1 MTSRKSIV
9 AAVLVAAALLAAV
22 LIGVS
27 LATGGGDEKTAATTS
42 AATGGGEPTIKAT
55 SLSTLTGVPRH
66 GSVLGKSDAPVTLI
80 EYADVQCPFCARF
93 TKETLPVLIRR
104 WVKPGKLK
112 IEFRGISFLG
122 DDSDKALRFVL
133 AAGGRGKLW
142 ETVELLYENQG
153 TENTGWVTDGLLR
166 AVARKAGL
174 DPTATL
180 AAAERLPQSR
190 IDRLNEQSSEDGV
203 AGTPAFLMARKGGTP
218 VMIGTGALGADAF
231 TPAIEAA
238 LTP

>member
-1 MTSRKSIV
+1 MSRRALV
-9 AAVLVAAALLAAV
+9 GAVVAAAAVLAAV

-27 LATGGGDEKTAATTS
+27 LVSGGDGEERTSTTS
-42 AATGGGEPTIKAT
+42 PGAEHAIKSASLATLRA
-55 SLSTLTGVPRH
+55 LPRR
-66 GSVLGKSDAPVTLI
+66 GDVLGRTDAPVTLF
-80 EYADVQCPFCARF
+80 EYADLQCPFCARF

-104 WVKPGKLK
+104 WVRRGKLK

-133 AAGGRGKLW
+133 AAGERGKLW

-166 AVARKAGL
+166 AIARKADL
-174 DPTATL
+174 DPAATL
-180 AAAERLPQSR
+180 AAAARIPQSR
-190 IDRLNEQSSEDGV
+190 IEQLNDRSAEDGV
-203 AGTPAFLMARKGGTP
+203 TGTPAFLMARKGGTP
-218 VMIGTGALGADAF
+218 VTIGTGALGPDAF